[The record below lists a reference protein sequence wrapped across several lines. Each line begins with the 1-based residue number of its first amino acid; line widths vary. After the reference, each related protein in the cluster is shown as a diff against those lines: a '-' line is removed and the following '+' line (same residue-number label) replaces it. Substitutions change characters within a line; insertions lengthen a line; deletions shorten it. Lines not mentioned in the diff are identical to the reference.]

1 MGARSRSLF
10 RWALGTLV
18 FGSAFLLLDVA
29 MFHFWHLRRRTAPP
43 EWHLWHLR
51 IAASTG
57 AAALLLTFVGVRLLR
72 RWKVLGSRKPP
83 ESGDRTVPPES

>member
-1 MGARSRSLF
+1 MGARSRSLW

-18 FGSAFLLLDVA
+18 FGSAFLLIDVA
-29 MFHFWHLRRRTAPP
+29 LYHFWHLRRRSAPA
-43 EWHLWHLR
+43 EWHLR

-72 RWKVLGSRKPP
+72 RWKVIGGPTPP
-83 ESGDRTVPPES
+83 ESGDREVPPEC